1 MSDSKKELSLEEIL
15 LKALWDYND
24 LDRLGYGC
32 KTSIWK
38 KVKLGQF
45 EPPIDYDG
53 QPRWIPARVRKR
65 VEEKPNYNFV
75 QPDQLKKHQEQQY
88 TIG

>member
-1 MSDSKKELSLEEIL
+1 MNDSKKVLSLEEIP

-38 KVKLGQF
+38 KVKSGQF

-53 QPRWIPARVRKR
+53 QPRWIPERVRKR
-65 VEEKPNYNFV
+65 VEGKPNYTFV
-75 QPDQLKKHQEQQY
+75 QPTQLKKHQEQHSAA
-88 TIG
+88 G